1 MIDECGYIEGYI
13 GKLNIIL
20 SAIPRHVL
28 SEHSSLRLSGPS
40 GSASY
45 DGQAGTTVSDVAVR
59 RRRNGLEDFSFRKV
73 YILAGLEGLRTMESR
88 VIG

>member
-28 SEHSSLRLSGPS
+28 S
-40 GSASY
+40 
-45 DGQAGTTVSDVAVR
+45 GQAGTTVSDVAVR
-59 RRRNGLEDFSFRKV
+59 RRRNGMEDFSFRKV